1 LYLPSSIWCKYYRYS
16 TFVSQ
21 TILIIALK
29 LKKIIK
35 MDSHETAHQVVVKP
49 VDKEKVKKIWMV
61 ALILAVVT
69 GIEFVFAFTMDAG
82 TLRTAIFIGL
92 TIVKAFYIVA
102 EFMHLRHEVK
112 VLVWSI
118 LLPMVFVVWLIIAL
132 LVEGNAIFGVRF

>member
-1 LYLPSSIWCKYYRYS
+1 
-16 TFVSQ
+16 
-21 TILIIALK
+21 
-29 LKKIIK
+29 
-35 MDSHETAHQVVVKP
+35 MDSHETGHQVVVKP

-69 GIEFVFAFTMDAG
+69 GIEFVFAFTMEAG

-112 VLVWSI
+112 VLIWSI

-132 LVEGNAIFGVRF
+132 LVEGNAIYGVRF

>member
-1 LYLPSSIWCKYYRYS
+1 
-16 TFVSQ
+16 
-21 TILIIALK
+21 
-29 LKKIIK
+29 

>member
-1 LYLPSSIWCKYYRYS
+1 IWSEYYRYS
-16 TFVSQ
+16 AFVNQ

>member
-1 LYLPSSIWCKYYRYS
+1 MN
-16 TFVSQ
+16 VE
-21 TILIIALK
+21 
-29 LKKIIK
+29 
-35 MDSHETAHQVVVKP
+35 MDSHETGHQVVVKP

-69 GIEFVFAFTMDAG
+69 GIEFVFAFTMEGG

-112 VLVWSI
+112 VLIWSI
-118 LLPMVFVVWLIIAL
+118 LLPLVFVIWLIIAL
-132 LVEGNAIFGVRF
+132 LVEGNAIYGVRF